1 MQIKTPVLLVL
12 VAGSFLA
19 GSMVSPALT
28 QQQASPVY
36 LVNFMKAQPGKVGDY
51 LRLERD
57 IYMPVH
63 QELVRTGRMHSW
75 AVYAVQYPYGD
86 AREYDF
92 VTIDAFD
99 SLADADRPTD
109 DIFRKVHPSLTPEQI
124 DIQTEGARSLVR
136 GEVWQL
142 LAQVP

>member
-1 MQIKTPVLLVL
+1 
-12 VAGSFLA
+12 
-19 GSMVSPALT
+19 MVSPALT

-63 QELVRTGRMHSW
+63 QELVRAGRMHSW
-75 AVYAVQYPYGD
+75 AVYAVQYPYGT
-86 AREYDF
+86 ASEYDF
-92 VTIDAFD
+92 VTIDAYA
-99 SLADADRPTD
+99 SLADTDRPTD
-109 DIFRKVHPSLTPEQI
+109 DIFRKVHPNLTLEQI
-124 DIQTEGARSLVR
+124 DTQTEGARSLVR